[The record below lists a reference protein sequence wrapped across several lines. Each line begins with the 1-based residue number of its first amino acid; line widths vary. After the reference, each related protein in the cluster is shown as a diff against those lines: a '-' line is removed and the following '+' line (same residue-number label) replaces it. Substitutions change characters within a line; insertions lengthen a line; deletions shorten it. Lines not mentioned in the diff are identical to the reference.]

1 MADDRPIDVLISYKS
16 EERAVAERLARALST
31 RWQVWWDHELLA
43 GDSYRKVIGQQLA
56 VARCVVVLWSRRS
69 VESDFVLDE
78 AGRALRRGVLIPAR
92 IDAVDVPLGFGQHDY
107 ADLLDWDGAEDHPGF
122 QELCRSIARRIT
134 GSLEPTVTAA
144 DRQPRSRLPF
154 TRRHMVVATAAA
166 LLGLLSL
173 LLILRPDDTRQDS
186 TAGAAAGSVDAAT
199 GPPPPASAV
208 PSAAATTTGDAAATD
223 RLVSVEVEIGEQV
236 VATGLVLPSGLV
248 VTPCHVVEGG
258 QSVVIRG
265 TGRWDGPARV
275 VARKC
280 DVDAV
285 LLEPG
290 GGPIQPNGSV
300 IRLAGSLKVGEAIE
314 RYRTAG
320 DRTPGT
326 VIATSERVP
335 YMPDVPARAMLVTTN
350 VTSGGDSGA
359 PVRDAEGRIVGM
371 IVAGGAD
378 RSLATPIETLREA
391 FITRF
396 ARP

>member
-43 GDSYRKVIGQQLA
+43 GDSYRRVIGEKLA
-56 VARCVVVLWSRRS
+56 VARCVIVLWSTRS

-107 ADLLDWDGAEDHPGF
+107 ADLIDWDGAEDHPGY
-122 QELCRSIARRIT
+122 QELCRSITRRVAGT
-134 GSLEPTVTAA
+134 PGPSPPAA
-144 DRQPRSRLPF
+144 AIPPRPRLPF
-154 TRRHMVVATAAA
+154 TRRQMVVATAAA

-173 LLILRPDDTRQDS
+173 LLVVRPDDS
-186 TAGAAAGSVDAAT
+186 TDATAAAGAGPNATPPASTTGAAPRPEPAAT
-199 GPPPPASAV
+199 GE
-208 PSAAATTTGDAAATD
+208 SAASE
-223 RLVSVEVEIGEQV
+223 RLVAVEVEIGQQV
-236 VATGLVLPSGLV
+236 VATGLILPSGLV
-248 VTPCHVVEGG
+248 VTPCHVAGEA
-258 QSVVIRG
+258 QSVTIRG
-265 TGRWDGPARV
+265 SGRWDGPARIV
-275 VARKC
+275 GRQC

-285 LLEPG
+285 LLEPA
-290 GGPIQPNGSV
+290 GGPILPNGSV

-314 RYRTAG
+314 RYRNAG

-378 RSLATPIETLREA
+378 RSLATPIETLRQA